1 MAGDDN
7 TDMLMMFVYQG
18 DGVPAE
24 GQSDTTQEDL
34 DGDTLMDGF
43 EVGKFFEVES
53 VDLGFSKSDKT
64 SRGGAPDKSVD
75 GGEVRV
81 TRQIDAASP
90 SLMKYCYN
98 SSTLDSATIVKRR
111 AGGGGV
117 SGFGYLRLEFT
128 GVLITGVSWSDSH
141 VVKETISFI
150 YRKVQIF
157 YRPQS
162 ASGQLGVSI
171 NASWALFC

>member
-24 GQSDTTQEDL
+24 GQSDTTQEDF
-34 DGDTLMDGF
+34 DGDALMDGF
-43 EVGKFFEVES
+43 EVGKFFEVDS
-53 VDLGFSKSDKT
+53 VDLGFRKT
-64 SRGGAPDKSVD
+64 DNTSQGGTPNKAVD
-75 GGEVRV
+75 GDPVRV
-81 TRQIDAASP
+81 SRQIDAASP
-90 SLMKYCYN
+90 TLMKYCFN

-117 SGFGYLRLEFT
+117 SGLAYLRLDFT

-141 VVKETISFI
+141 VVKESITFI
-150 YRKVQIF
+150 YRQVKIS
-157 YRPQS
+157 YRPQD
-162 ASGQLGVSI
+162 ATGKLGANI
-171 NASWALFC
+171 GASWALFS